1 MEEQFS
7 LRRIGES
14 PPQSRMFHV
23 FPSPTTLLVRVAVPL
38 ALLTTLVAQPVGA
51 SSAPLVRPH
60 LAPGPRCPWVD
71 ASRQHRASPATLA
84 GEVLARMTLAEKV
97 GYVILQSHP
106 NVENSNTAVP
116 SLCLPALTL
125 TDGPNGLADGLVG
138 VTQLPAAIGVAASFD
153 PSLAAHVAHVQA
165 LEARTK
171 GFSAVQ
177 APELNL
183 ARVPT
188 SGRIFESYG
197 EDPYLTSVMGVAA
210 IQGIQSAGVMAD
222 AKHLTAYT
230 QETARANLNQSVS
243 ARVLAE
249 LYDAPFRAAVTQG
262 HVASFMC
269 SYGSLNGVNTCSNPR
284 VYATLHSWGFSGFVR
299 SDLRAITNLPAAY
312 RAGLSLIKPA
322 SPAGLIDLVR
332 RGAIPVSALN
342 DAVRRVL
349 DKMFAFGVI
358 ARQPQISL
366 DAPATSPSHV
376 AVATRAAQAGVVL
389 LKNNGVLPLGT
400 RPSSIALLGTGAALD
415 PVVNGLGSAAVRAPY
430 LVTPLAA
437 LRQNLPRTRILYSP
451 GGLAG
456 FDLDQLSGVD
466 VIKGTPLR
474 LARPIKRGGE
484 PGKGDISV
492 EHSPNVTPAIS
503 TATKPGTSE
512 GWTSWS
518 ITVRAHKSGVYEFAL
533 QGVGD
538 TWVYVNG
545 HVIIADRG
553 LHAPS
558 QSSTTVTLARGH
570 DYTFSAKWFQV
581 RNHRRPQIGIVDVTP
596 RINAAVAIAKR
607 ARVAVI
613 VVGDQTSEG
622 YDRVSLNLS
631 GDANALISAVAKVNP
646 RTVVVLNT
654 GGAVLMPWLHQVA
667 AVLEAWYPG
676 QVDGNAIAP
685 ILTGAVDPSGRLPLT
700 FPATASAVPDGAAS
714 LFPGVDGTVS
724 LGSLDSLGYRW
735 YQSHGVR
742 PLFPFGFGL
751 AYTSFH
757 LGQPRVVGTSTLRV
771 IVSVTN
777 TGRRSG
783 VDVVQAY
790 VHYPT
795 KLGEPP
801 EQLRAFARVTLAP
814 GHTRRVVLTLAPS
827 AFTVFRSGH
836 FVTAPG
842 AYRIDIGRDSADL
855 AYHLSITRP

>member
-1 MEEQFS
+1 MFRSS
-7 LRRIGES
+7 LAR
-14 PPQSRMFHV
+14 
-23 FPSPTTLLVRVAVPL
+23 LVRVSVPL
-38 ALLTTLVAQPVGA
+38 ALVSTLIAVPA
-51 SSAPLVRPH
+51 SASRAPLARAHV
-60 LAPGPRCPWVD
+60 APGPSCPWVA
-71 ASRQHRASPATLA
+71 ASRQHQASPATLA
-84 GEVLARMTLAEKV
+84 GEVLAHMTLAEKV
-97 GYVILQSHP
+97 GYVILQTHP
-106 NVENSNTAVP
+106 SVENSNTAVP
-116 SLCLPALTL
+116 SLCLPSLTM

-138 VTQLPAAIGVAASFD
+138 VTQLPAAIGIAASFD
-153 PSLAAHVAHVQA
+153 PQLAAAVAHVEA

-171 GFSAVQ
+171 GFAAVQ
-177 APELNL
+177 GPELNL

-197 EDPYLTSVMGVAA
+197 EDPFLTSVMGVSA
-210 IQGIQSAGVMAD
+210 IQGIQSAGLMAD

-230 QETARANLNQSVS
+230 QETARARLNQSAS

-269 SYGSLNGVNTCSNPR
+269 SYGSLNGVNTCSNPA
-284 VYATLHSWGFSGFVR
+284 VYSTLHSWGFNGFVR
-299 SDLRAITNLPAAY
+299 SDLKAITNFPAAY
-312 RAGLSLIKPA
+312 RAGMTLVKPA
-322 SPAGLIDLVR
+322 SQAGLVDMVR
-332 RGAIPVSALN
+332 RGAIPLNVLN

-349 DKMFAFGVI
+349 TKMFAFGVI
-358 ARQPQISL
+358 ARQPQINL
-366 DAPATSPSHV
+366 AALATSPAHV

-400 RPSSIALLGTGAALD
+400 RPSSLAVLGTSAALD
-415 PVVNGLGSAAVRAPY
+415 PIVNGLGSAEVRAPY
-430 LVTPLAA
+430 VVTPLAA
-437 LRQNLPRTRILYSP
+437 LRQSLPHTKILYSP

-456 FDLDQLSGVD
+456 FELDQLSDVD

-474 LARPIKRGGE
+474 LAAPIKRGGE
-484 PGKGDISV
+484 PGKSDISV
-492 EHSPNVTPAIS
+492 EQSPNVTPAIA
-503 TATKPGTSE
+503 TATSPGTSE
-512 GWTSWS
+512 GWTSWDVK
-518 ITVRAHKSGVYEFAL
+518 VRAHKSGVYEFAL

-538 TWVYVNG
+538 TWIYLNG

-558 QSSTTVTLARGH
+558 QTSTTVTLTRGH
-570 DYTFSAKWFQV
+570 YYTFSAKWFQV
-581 RNHRRPQIGIVDVTP
+581 RNHRKPHIGIVDVTP
-596 RINAAVAIAKR
+596 RINAAVAAAKK

-613 VVGDQTSEG
+613 FVGDQTSEG

-685 ILTGAVDPSGRLPLT
+685 ILSGAVDPSGRLPLT
-700 FPATASAVPDGAAS
+700 FPASSNAVPDGTVS
-714 LFPGVDGTVS
+714 LFPGVKGTVS
-724 LGSLDSLGYRW
+724 LGGLSSLGYRW

-771 IVSVTN
+771 IVPVTN

-795 KLGEPP
+795 TLGEPP

-814 GHTRRVVLTLAPS
+814 GQTRRVVLTLAPS